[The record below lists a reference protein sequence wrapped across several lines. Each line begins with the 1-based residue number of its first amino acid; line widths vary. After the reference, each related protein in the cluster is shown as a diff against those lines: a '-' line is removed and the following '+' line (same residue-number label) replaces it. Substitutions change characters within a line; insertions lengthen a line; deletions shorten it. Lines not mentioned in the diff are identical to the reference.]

1 MFSKEISNGWF
12 IPDRNSSAY
21 LHATT
26 HVETLLEAL
35 NVSISF
41 IETPEQVGETVNEL
55 TTTFLERFDTSPSNP
70 TNRLDPFLMALNCDY
85 ILSWLP
91 IETAASPRLR
101 IKTDL
106 IAKIRERLYVYC
118 HISTTSKFVEQ
129 CENVGQCSRD
139 LAFAMISHTR
149 LGHGLVLSSGVG
161 VDVIHIICKYTDI
174 GLKTQGGQRKFISDS
189 ERGRYLDFV
198 ESVTELR
205 DPFKDTVSA
214 WGIFRQRFT

>member
-70 TNRLDPFLMALNCDY
+70 T
-85 ILSWLP
+85 
-91 IETAASPRLR
+91 
-101 IKTDL
+101 
-106 IAKIRERLYVYC
+106 
-118 HISTTSKFVEQ
+118 
-129 CENVGQCSRD
+129 
-139 LAFAMISHTR
+139 TR
-149 LGHGLVLSSGVG
+149 
-161 VDVIHIICKYTDI
+161 
-174 GLKTQGGQRKFISDS
+174 
-189 ERGRYLDFV
+189 
-198 ESVTELR
+198 
-205 DPFKDTVSA
+205 
-214 WGIFRQRFT
+214 